1 MRTQRRFVDKPTA
14 ILEGYSA
21 WILMNS
27 FTKSFYSQ
35 VYKRHKY

>member
-1 MRTQRRFVDKPTA
+1 MGTKRLFVDKPTA

-27 FTKSFYSQ
+27 FTQSFYSE